1 MDVLFVY
8 LLKGSL
14 AQLTLFGLYWLF
26 LRKETFHQAN
36 RFFLL
41 GILAISLVLPLLP
54 FPDFAPTKTVH
65 FGTSVTSSVQAA
77 YYTLLSQPVPTIAST
92 PAETAESMNVSTLI
106 YWIMVSLGSIYFF
119 VQVLALY
126 RIIRRSV
133 IQTRQD
139 YILASSEAV
148 GNPFSFFRYIIVPIK
163 SIHDPSF
170 EQVLRHEQVH
180 VQQWHTLDILLTE
193 IYAVF
198 FWFNPFAWWHK
209 KMIRLNLEYLA
220 DKGVLAAGI
229 HSQQYQ
235 LNLLKITLAQ
245 PNLSLANNFNR
256 SFVRKRILMMNSPYS
271 SRTARL
277 KYLLC
282 IPLLCGLC
290 MLFNL
295 TKATEVESN
304 LRTFSS
310 NLSSVVQKSTW
321 NATKQG
327 NTRIINGIVKDA
339 DTDRPIHRAHI
350 KIKGQSTDVSTDAL
364 GRFSIDVNQEDKV
377 LVVETFPYQG
387 IEMVLTPLNEMTIL
401 LRLSDRAKYEG
412 NRYGPNG
419 IFVGGSSVFRS
430 SFNEII
436 TLYKPVAIMAS
447 PAPLPDSIL
456 YIIDGKKVDKTA
468 IQALNPEEIE
478 KVMIYKRYEAEQRFG
493 KGAGPGVVDVYTKK

>member
-1 MDVLFVY
+1 MNALFLY
-8 LLKGSL
+8 LLKVSL
-14 AQLTLFGLYWLF
+14 TQCMLFGVYWLF

-41 GILAISLVLPLLP
+41 GILASSLVLPLLP
-54 FPDFAPTKTVH
+54 FPDLVPDKAVH
-65 FGTSVTSSVQAA
+65 SSTPVSSVQTV
-77 YYTLLSQPVPTIAST
+77 YYTLISQPLPAST
-92 PAETAESMNVSTLI
+92 SMPVELAASMEAHTLI
-106 YWIMVSLGSIYFF
+106 YWSVVSMLSMYFV

-133 IQTRQD
+133 IETHRQ
-139 YILASSEAV
+139 YILATSRAV
-148 GNPFSFFRYIIVPIK
+148 GNPFSFFRYIIVPAQ
-163 SIHDPSF
+163 SVHELSF

-180 VQQWHTLDILLTE
+180 VQQWHTLDILLAEVYT
-193 IYAVF
+193 VF

-209 KMIRLNLEYLA
+209 NMIRLNLEYLA

-235 LNLLKITLAQ
+235 LSLLKITLKQA
-245 PNLSLANNFNR
+245 NLSLANNFNR
-256 SFVRKRILMMNSPYS
+256 SSVRKRILMMNSPYS
-271 SRTARL
+271 SQMARS

-290 MLFNL
+290 MLFGL
-295 TKATEVESN
+295 TKAEEVESN
-304 LRTFSS
+304 LTAFSS
-310 NLSSVVQKSTW
+310 NLSTVVQKSTW
-321 NATKQG
+321 KATKQG

-350 KIKGQSTDVSTDAL
+350 KVKGQSTDVITDAL
-364 GRFSIDVNQEDKV
+364 GRFSIDVDQEDKV

-387 IEMVLTPLNEMTIL
+387 IEMALTPLNEMTIL
-401 LRLSDRAKYEG
+401 LRLSDRARYEG
-412 NRYGPNG
+412 NRFGPNG
-419 IFVGGSSVFRS
+419 IFVSNTVITS

-436 TLYKPVAIMAS
+436 MLSNQVAVLDS
-447 PAPLPDSIL
+447 PKPLPDSVM

-468 IQALNPEEIE
+468 IQALNPEKIE